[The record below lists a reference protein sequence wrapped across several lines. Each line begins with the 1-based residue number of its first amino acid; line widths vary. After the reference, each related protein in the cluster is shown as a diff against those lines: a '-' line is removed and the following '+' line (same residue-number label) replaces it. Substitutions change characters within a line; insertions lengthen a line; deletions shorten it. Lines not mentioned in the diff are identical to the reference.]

1 MGDRPAA
8 ANWFQKMLAI
18 FQSLVGRG
26 SSDMRSQFELSEALA
41 SLASVIRESNP
52 ARAQRLYR
60 RSFPLNKAIVE
71 SKPDD
76 ALAPRWQAFNRM
88 GLAWVLNQQLRRTEA
103 IQELEKALALQE
115 SSLAREPTDP
125 QFQEELGVI
134 LCALGAEGRLI
145 RGER

>member
-1 MGDRPAA
+1 
-8 ANWFQKMLAI
+8 
-18 FQSLVGRG
+18 
-26 SSDMRSQFELSEALA
+26 MRSQFELSEAVA

-60 RSFPLNKAIVE
+60 RCFPLNKAIVE

-88 GLAWVLNQQLRRTEA
+88 GLAWVLSRKQQHAEA

-115 SSLAREPTDP
+115 SSLVREPTDP

-134 LCALGAEGRLI
+134 
-145 RGER
+145 